1 MILLGVGLKGI
12 EQGAEILDAEG
23 SLPLPRNLNLSH
35 PLPRNR
41 RSFIHSFIMA
51 DTDQQLEAVRKEI
64 QEAKIEKSAAL
75 ALGAEAYTAALAQLT
90 SLQNKENI
98 LIQLQQNQGEQ
109 R

>member
-1 MILLGVGLKGI
+1 
-12 EQGAEILDAEG
+12 
-23 SLPLPRNLNLSH
+23 
-35 PLPRNR
+35 
-41 RSFIHSFIMA
+41 MA

-75 ALGAEAYTAALAQLT
+75 AKGDTSYAAALVAHLT

-98 LIQLQQNQGEQ
+98 LIQLQQNPGEQ

>member
-1 MILLGVGLKGI
+1 MTKRKFLFEENLGLDLGVF
-12 EQGAEILDAEG
+12 
-23 SLPLPRNLNLSH
+23 LPLPRNLNLSH

-51 DTDQQLEAVRKEI
+51 DIHQQLEDVRKEI
-64 QEAKIEKSAAL
+64 QEAKIEKSEALAKGDTSYAAAL
-75 ALGAEAYTAALAQLT
+75 VAHLT

-98 LIQLQQNQGEQ
+98 LLKQQQDQGEQ